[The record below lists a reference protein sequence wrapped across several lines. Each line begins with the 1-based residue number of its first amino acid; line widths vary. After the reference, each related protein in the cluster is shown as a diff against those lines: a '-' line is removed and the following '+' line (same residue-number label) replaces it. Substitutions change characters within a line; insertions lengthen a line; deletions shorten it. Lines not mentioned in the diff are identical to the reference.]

1 MKKRVATQL
10 FCLTNLLFAP
20 INSSI
25 AEPASAVKVGVV
37 AEHVGSKVMYSYRV
51 INNSSQTIS
60 AIAIGRGDG
69 EVNELTERPAG
80 WSAKGIPQS
89 NSNSPTGWRVNMVMP
104 QESQVFSIA
113 WEANNN
119 AAKLAA
125 GQTQSNMSITV
136 NKADIHYLASHAL
149 ITFADGSPAN
159 ITVPIE
165 RLDTIPPKL
174 AITLTPNSLT
184 ATSNKF
190 VSINVSFSLKG
201 DNYDQLP
208 EIKLESITAN
218 EPLGADDIRDASVG
232 LDDRYFKLRAEHQG
246 RIYKVSYSATD
257 ASGNKAISAAT
268 VAVER
273 NLDNTKNLNTN

>member
-113 WEANNN
+113 W
-119 AAKLAA
+119 
-125 GQTQSNMSITV
+125 
-136 NKADIHYLASHAL
+136 
-149 ITFADGSPAN
+149 
-159 ITVPIE
+159 
-165 RLDTIPPKL
+165 
-174 AITLTPNSLT
+174 
-184 ATSNKF
+184 
-190 VSINVSFSLKG
+190 
-201 DNYDQLP
+201 
-208 EIKLESITAN
+208 
-218 EPLGADDIRDASVG
+218 
-232 LDDRYFKLRAEHQG
+232 
-246 RIYKVSYSATD
+246 
-257 ASGNKAISAAT
+257 
-268 VAVER
+268 
-273 NLDNTKNLNTN
+273 